1 MIHSNPEGIFTVDG
15 DQWREQRKVASQEFS
30 TKILRDFSSVTFRKN
45 TIKLGE
51 ILSQAADSNQIID
64 INDLFMKLTM
74 DINI

>member
-64 INDLFMKLTM
+64 INVMSSSFYH
-74 DINI
+74 